1 MRILGGGEIDIS
13 LPLSSYC
20 KIRRVF
26 FCEELELSYHMME
39 RVKIK
44 KQNMLCKFNYTDTI

>member
-44 KQNMLCKFNYTDTI
+44 KQNICCVNLIILI

>member
-20 KIRRVF
+20 KIRCVF

-44 KQNMLCKFNYTDTI
+44 KQNICCVNLIILI